1 MDNDIYLTKHYRTYA
16 SGETID
22 CPLALFNDAVREE
35 WIDYNGH
42 MSESFY
48 LYAMG
53 EASDALFRYIG
64 INEAYRASG
73 SSFYTVETHINYYQE
88 VSKGEP
94 LRFTTQVLGFDTKRL
109 HFFHHMYHGNT
120 GNLLATTEQMLLHVD
135 MNTASAAPI
144 KPHVL
149 AVLEQIWQAH
159 RQLPAPKQKGRVMAV
174 PPTKKV

>member
-1 MDNDIYLTKHYRTYA
+1 MDNHIYLTKDYRTYQN
-16 SGETID
+16 GEQID
-22 CPLALFNDAVREE
+22 CPLGLFTDTVREE

-64 INEAYRASG
+64 INEAYRAAG

-88 VSKGEP
+88 VAGGEP
-94 LRFTTQVLGFDTKRL
+94 LGFTTQILGLDSKRL

-120 GNLLATTEQMLLHVD
+120 GDLLATTEQMLLHVD
-135 MNTASAAPI
+135 MHTSCAAPI
-144 KPHVL
+144 QPQVL

-159 RQLPAPKQKGRVMAV
+159 KHLPTPKQQGRVMAV
-174 PPTKKV
+174 PPAKNT